1 MKQPMIHHTRRMAG
15 MTMHEVTVSVF
26 VLLALIS
33 ILFLGARTLK
43 RSEDRTANIVNIR
56 NVQQAVRSHANVR
69 GLAPG
74 DIVAPGEIIGPGRYI
89 RRLTPPNA
97 AISYGYYGAVPP
109 KGSLYLSGN
118 YAGDSYGDYAPSP
131 AMISDW

>member
-1 MKQPMIHHTRRMAG
+1 MNTPKLQNARGAAG
-15 MTMHEVTVSVF
+15 MTLLEVTVAVF

-43 RSEDRTANIVNIR
+43 RSEDRAANIVNIR

-69 GLAPG
+69 GLAQG
-74 DIVAPGEIIGPGRYI
+74 DIVAPGEIIGPGKYI

-118 YAGDSYGDYAPSP
+118 YADDSSGDYAPSP
-131 AMISDW
+131 AMIADW